1 MTHTYK
7 ARISGEAIDYRLSIL
22 ALLDTVIIERE
33 GDSLE
38 VIITCDEATAEAV
51 EYELRKA
58 DRRDDEGCEWKKII

>member
-22 ALLDTVIIERE
+22 ALLDTVVTERE

-38 VIITCDEATAEAV
+38 VIITCEEEDTEAV

-58 DRRDDEGCEWKKII
+58 KRRDDFCEWTKIF

>member
-7 ARISGEAIDYRLSIL
+7 ARISGEAIEYRISIL
-22 ALLDTVIIERE
+22 ALLDTVVVERE

-38 VIITCDEATAEAV
+38 VIITCGEEDVEAV

-58 DRRDDEGCEWKKII
+58 KRRDDFCEWVKIF